1 MHCKE
6 EHECGRSKGPVWMVT
21 RFQEVD
27 TERCRVKKSKGQKG
41 DGERDAERQM
51 QKALRAGST
60 TSAGGSMITKLPERR
75 RPLILVDFV
84 PSFCGRFQ
92 PLGISAF
99 HWMTNLL
106 LRQHWQRA
114 LACGNCSKS
123 LRDPSGGYRRLLD
136 LGCLGRWAV

>member
-1 MHCKE
+1 M
-6 EHECGRSKGPVWMVT
+6 RSKQGPRVDGDSFSGGGH
-21 RFQEVD
+21 RAFQSEEIEGP
-27 TERCRVKKSKGQKG
+27 ERRWRKICRTT
-41 DGERDAERQM
+41 DAEG
-51 QKALRAGST
+51 LRAGST